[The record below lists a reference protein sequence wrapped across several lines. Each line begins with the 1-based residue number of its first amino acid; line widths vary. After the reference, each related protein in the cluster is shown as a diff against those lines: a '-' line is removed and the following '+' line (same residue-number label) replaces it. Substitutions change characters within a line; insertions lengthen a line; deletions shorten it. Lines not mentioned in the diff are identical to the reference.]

1 MTDSGAVW
9 HVGRQKHQRL
19 TLVHILD
26 SCTFQCL
33 GSKQGSGDLSVKL
46 EVTSLQA
53 AGRAEGQV
61 ITVSGAINDKMS
73 Y

>member
-1 MTDSGAVW
+1 MKDSGAVW
-9 HVGRQKHQRL
+9 HVAMQKHQRL

-26 SCTFQCL
+26 CFPFQCL
-33 GSKQGSGDLSVKL
+33 GSKQGSGDISVKL

-53 AGRAEGQV
+53 AGRAESQV
-61 ITVSGAINDKMS
+61 VTVSGEINDKMS